1 MIILEENE
9 HRSTVLWRERINCM
23 AAVVT
28 GPSFPYWLCPFH
40 SWKWTVVVKWDSGF
54 YTDFLHAWASCSQ
67 WARGHLLCGGPVE
80 GTWKNREA
88 FKKYLSIR
96 KAFHLASARSSAQR
110 SVSLLLMNWLRG
122 PELFN
127 RSGTDGGMKFSWF
140 PAPGIQGGFHHK
152 LFLSNFQW
160 NSSVTL
166 LLLRGTN
173 SLWGKDPFPLPD
185 NVFNNCGG
193 LCRQVAS
200 SQWPADLH
208 VACKPLSRWF
218 LIGGKRWLRKLDVVI
233 GFLAFHA
240 LKKVWWLSY
249 YLN

>member
-1 MIILEENE
+1 MF
-9 HRSTVLWRERINCM
+9 WRERINCM

-40 SWKWTVVVKWDSGF
+40 SWKWTVVVKRDSGF

-127 RSGTDGGMKFSWF
+127 RSGTDGAMRFSWF
-140 PAPGIQGGFHHK
+140 PAPGIQGGSITRYFLATSSETRVLRFCYWEGQTAYEEK
-152 LFLSNFQW
+152 ILFPFLIMFSTTVVDCVDRW
-160 NSSVTL
+160 L
-166 LLLRGTN
+166 LA
-173 SLWGKDPFPLPD
+173 S
-185 NVFNNCGG
+185 G
-193 LCRQVAS
+193 LQTS
-200 SQWPADLH
+200 MWPANH
-208 VACKPLSRWF
+208 SA
-218 LIGGKRWLRKLDVVI
+218 GG
-233 GFLAFHA
+233 
-240 LKKVWWLSY
+240 S
-249 YLN
+249 